1 MVSFPIIRLMGA
13 GEMGIRTLRLLM
25 FWGAVVLGLL
35 VAAGVW
41 LLPPEWRAGAVV
53 WLGLGL
59 PILAAA
65 VRVGV
70 AWARASEARAKASP
84 RVVTVAPVSLSDE
97 SRKLVKMAAFGRF
110 FCPIARARRVAKD
123 SEK

>member
-1 MVSFPIIRLMGA
+1 
-13 GEMGIRTLRLLM
+13 MGIRTLRLLM

-97 SRKLVKMAAFGRF
+97 SRKPLRLRVTASRSNRGGR
-110 FCPIARARRVAKD
+110 VTL
-123 SEK
+123 